1 MILIY
6 DGRRSALTI
15 YDLLQKCLFFNEIGT
30 FSFLVSEKPRRL
42 HNAMQ
47 QYTKFLQ
54 QCTKFLGQCTKSSK
68 MYPPNFVLLI
78 SRG

>member
-15 YDLLQKCLFFNEIGT
+15 YDLLQKCLFFNEVGT
-30 FSFLVSEKPRRL
+30 FSFLVSEKPRML
-42 HNAMQ
+42 YNAMQ
-47 QYTKFLQ
+47 QYTKFL
-54 QCTKFLGQCTKSSK
+54 KQCTKSSK

-78 SRG
+78 SSG